1 MDLFASRVNAQRSCY
16 ISFRADPESQVV
28 DAFSLSWKALDFYAF
43 PPFSVILRVLQKV
56 MRDRESGVI
65 IVPTW
70 PTQVWWP
77 LLKTLLTRE
86 PVTLPST
93 TSFLF
98 RPSHP
103 GKTRNLLPK
112 LQLLA

>member
-1 MDLFASRVNAQRSCY
+1 M
-16 ISFRADPESQVV
+16 
-28 DAFSLSWKALDFYAF
+28 SWKALDFNAL

-70 PTQVWWP
+70 PTQVWWL
-77 LLKTLLTRE
+77 LLKMLLTRE
-86 PVTLPST
+86 PVTLLST
-93 TSFLF
+93 TSLF

-103 GKTRNLLPK
+103 GKTHNLLK
-112 LQLLA
+112 LHFLA